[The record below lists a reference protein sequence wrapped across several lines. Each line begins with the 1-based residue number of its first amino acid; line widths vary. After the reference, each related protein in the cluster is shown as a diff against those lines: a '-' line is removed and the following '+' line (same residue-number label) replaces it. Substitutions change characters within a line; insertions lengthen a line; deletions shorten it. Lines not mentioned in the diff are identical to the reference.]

1 MRHARPSLF
10 AQISGSRSPVIG
22 VSLGGKPRSAGTL
35 DMVCWHIMVRTTVKI
50 PEDLD
55 ERLRHEA
62 RRRGST
68 ISDVTRSALEAHL
81 RVGRR
86 QLRAAAAGHRGTTK

>member
-1 MRHARPSLF
+1 MLAY
-10 AQISGSRSPVIG
+10 V
-22 VSLGGKPRSAGTL
+22 
-35 DMVCWHIMVRTTVKI
+35 VRTTVKI
-50 PEDLD
+50 PEELD

-81 RVGRR
+81 RGGRR
-86 QLRAAAAGHRGTTK
+86 ALRAAAAGHSGNTDISERIEQIISAELGDSAHR

>member
-1 MRHARPSLF
+1 MLAYL
-10 AQISGSRSPVIG
+10 
-22 VSLGGKPRSAGTL
+22 
-35 DMVCWHIMVRTTVKI
+35 VRTTVKI
-50 PEDLD
+50 PEELD

-81 RVGRR
+81 RGGRR
-86 QLRAAAAGHRGTTK
+86 QLRAASAGHSGNTDISERIEQIISVELGDSAHH

>member
-1 MRHARPSLF
+1 MLAY
-10 AQISGSRSPVIG
+10 V
-22 VSLGGKPRSAGTL
+22 
-35 DMVCWHIMVRTTVKI
+35 VRTTVKI
-50 PEDLD
+50 PEALD

-81 RVGRR
+81 RGGRR
-86 QLRAAAAGHRGTTK
+86 QLRAAAAGHSGNSDISGRIEQIISAELGDSAHH

>member
-1 MRHARPSLF
+1 MLAY
-10 AQISGSRSPVIG
+10 V
-22 VSLGGKPRSAGTL
+22 
-35 DMVCWHIMVRTTVKI
+35 VRTTVKI
-50 PEDLD
+50 PEELD

-81 RVGRR
+81 RSGRR
-86 QLRAAAAGHRGTTK
+86 ALRAAAAGHSGQTDISERIEQIISAELGDSAHR

>member
-1 MRHARPSLF
+1 MLAY
-10 AQISGSRSPVIG
+10 V
-22 VSLGGKPRSAGTL
+22 
-35 DMVCWHIMVRTTVKI
+35 VRTTVKI
-50 PEDLD
+50 PEELD

-81 RVGRR
+81 RGGRR
-86 QLRAAAAGHRGTTK
+86 QLQAAAAGHSGNTNISERIEQIISAELGDSAHH

>member
-1 MRHARPSLF
+1 MLAY
-10 AQISGSRSPVIG
+10 V
-22 VSLGGKPRSAGTL
+22 
-35 DMVCWHIMVRTTVKI
+35 VRTTVKI
-50 PEDLD
+50 PEELD

-81 RVGRR
+81 RGGRR
-86 QLRAAAAGHRGTTK
+86 RLRAAAAGHSGNTNISERIEQIISAELGDRAHR

>member
-1 MRHARPSLF
+1 MLAY
-10 AQISGSRSPVIG
+10 
-22 VSLGGKPRSAGTL
+22 
-35 DMVCWHIMVRTTVKI
+35 MVRTTVKI

-68 ISDVTRSALEAHL
+68 ISDVTRLALEAHL
-81 RVGRR
+81 RSGRR
-86 QLRAAAAGHRGTTK
+86 TLRAAAAGHSGHTDTSERIEQIISAELDDSAHR

>member
-1 MRHARPSLF
+1 MLAY
-10 AQISGSRSPVIG
+10 
-22 VSLGGKPRSAGTL
+22 
-35 DMVCWHIMVRTTVKI
+35 MVRTTGKI
-50 PEDLD
+50 PEELD

-81 RVGRR
+81 RGGRR
-86 QLRAAAAGHRGTTK
+86 QLRAAAAGHSGSTDISERIEQIISAELGDSAHH